1 MGCLIVHACLA
12 AQCTC
17 VMSFRNETEGFLM
30 EECDTDTTLL
40 PQNLL
45 EVVTKASEHAINS
58 MDFVDDVEREVVLE
72 KFNATT
78 RVLPPP
84 YEAATIHGLFEH
96 WATETPNARA
106 ISFEVSILGLLWRV

>member
-1 MGCLIVHACLA
+1 MA
-12 AQCTC
+12 
-17 VMSFRNETEGFLM
+17 
-30 EECDTDTTLL
+30 TTLGNAVSDSMSL

-45 EVVTKASEHAINS
+45 EVVTKASEHAVNS

-72 KFNATT
+72 KFNATA

-96 WATETPNARA
+96 WATQTPDARA
-106 ISFEVSILGLLWRV
+106 ISFEVRILSILSEPTT